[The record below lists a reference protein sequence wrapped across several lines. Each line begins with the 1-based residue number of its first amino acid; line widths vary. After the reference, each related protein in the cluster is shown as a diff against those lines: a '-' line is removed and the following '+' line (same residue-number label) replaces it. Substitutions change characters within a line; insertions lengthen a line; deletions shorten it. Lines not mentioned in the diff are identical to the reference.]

1 MPVEINISELRP
13 LVESDQ
19 YTSIIYTE
27 RLAEIGARPSIGT
40 TGDSY
45 NNALAESVNALY
57 KTELTK
63 QHGPWRNAE
72 HLELATLPYIEWFNQ
87 HRLHSKIGDIPPTEH
102 ESNYHAQT
110 RTTNKTPTPTRT

>member
-1 MPVEINISELRP
+1 MTTS
-13 LVESDQ
+13 LVIDALNMATHARRDQHLGGVITHSDAGSQ

-40 TGDSY
+40 IGDSY
-45 NNALAESVNALY
+45 DNALAESVNALY

-72 HLELATLPYIEWFNQ
+72 HLEPATLPYIE
-87 HRLHSKIGDIPPTEH
+87 
-102 ESNYHAQT
+102 
-110 RTTNKTPTPTRT
+110 